1 MIERLRQPGGR
12 LGTLSVASAIT
23 LAVIGILGMLLMLF
37 ALTSD
42 ANIWSDRDSDKVI
55 ALVLF
60 AITAAGAA
68 GFVLEDRW
76 PWLGAAL
83 SVLGGLAL
91 ALVLAW
97 TLVAVVIGLGA
108 AVVAVLRARALHG
121 GAGHVARPTT

>member
-1 MIERLRQPGGR
+1 MIERLRQPRGR
-12 LGTLSVASAIT
+12 LGTLSLTSAIT
-23 LAVIGILGMLLMLF
+23 LAVIGSLGVLAMLV
-37 ALTSD
+37 ALPSD
-42 ANIWSDRDSDKVI
+42 SDFWSDRDSDKVA

-68 GFVLEDRW
+68 GFVIEDRW
-76 PWLGAAL
+76 PWLGADL

-91 ALVLAW
+91 AVVLVW

-121 GAGHVARPTT
+121 GPGHVARPTT

>member
-1 MIERLRQPGGR
+1 ML
-12 LGTLSVASAIT
+12 VA
-23 LAVIGILGMLLMLF
+23 LP
-37 ALTSD
+37 SD
-42 ANIWSDRDSDKVI
+42 SDFWSDRDSDKVA

-68 GFVLEDRW
+68 GFVIEDRW
-76 PWLGAAL
+76 PWLGADL

-91 ALVLAW
+91 AVVLVW

-121 GAGHVARPTT
+121 GPGHVARPTT

>member
-1 MIERLRQPGGR
+1 ML
-12 LGTLSVASAIT
+12 VA
-23 LAVIGILGMLLMLF
+23 LP
-37 ALTSD
+37 SD
-42 ANIWSDRDSDKVI
+42 SDFWSDRDSDKVA

-68 GFVLEDRW
+68 GFVIEDRW
-76 PWLGAAL
+76 PWLGADL

-91 ALVLAW
+91 AVVLVW

-121 GAGHVARPTT
+121 GPGHVARSTT